1 MIIFFILLTI
11 YLILSRRHYGLLCSF
26 EIDSQTGSCHMY
38 AELHCPSQQDVC
50 FLWRSSF
57 REEKIITPFDDSGR
71 PGICKTLKV
80 GKKTIYHL
88 GKIRVRI
95 IHRLYHRC
103 SLVYCSRHESPVL
116 AFELQRKNF
125 SPSLLKSAG

>member
-1 MIIFFILLTI
+1 MDYYVHLK
-11 YLILSRRHYGLLCSF
+11 LILKPAPAICMQSF
-26 EIDSQTGSCHMY
+26 IAPLSKMF
-38 AELHCPSQQDVC
+38 V

-80 GKKTIYHL
+80 GKKAIYHL
-88 GKIRVRI
+88 GKIRLRI
-95 IHRLYHRC
+95 INRLYHRC